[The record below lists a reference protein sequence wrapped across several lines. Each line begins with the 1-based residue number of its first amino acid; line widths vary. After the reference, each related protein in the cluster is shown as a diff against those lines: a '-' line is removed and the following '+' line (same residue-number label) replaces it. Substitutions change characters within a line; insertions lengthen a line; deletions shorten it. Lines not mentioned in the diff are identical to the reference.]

1 MLCFAVYTIVASIRE
16 HGSFKIL
23 KCEQRGRMNEKVSAG
38 DTNNICFKC
47 EIMQLFD

>member
-1 MLCFAVYTIVASIRE
+1 M
-16 HGSFKIL
+16 KW
-23 KCEQRGRMNEKVSAG
+23 EQRGRMIEKVLAG